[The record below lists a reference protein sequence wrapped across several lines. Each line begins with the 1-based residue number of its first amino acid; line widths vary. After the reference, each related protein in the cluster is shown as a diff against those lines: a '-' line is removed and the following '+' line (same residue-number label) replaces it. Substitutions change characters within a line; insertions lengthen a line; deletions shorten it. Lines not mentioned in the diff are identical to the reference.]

1 MIHKHTNQQ
10 YTDRVTAGDIPSESL
25 VPLDDPFQDDR
36 GQILNLLLT
45 RITSVARITSAKR
58 TVRANHYH
66 LTDWHYTYV
75 EKGEVLYFE
84 RTIGERTIPPPKR
97 FVTGSMFFTPS
108 MLEHAMLFPVDTV
121 IFTFAKNTR
130 SHSHHEADVRRVE
143 FITSDLIERYLKPET

>member
-1 MIHKHTNQQ
+1 MTNKNANQQ
-10 YTDRVTAGDIPSESL
+10 YTERVTAGDIPIESL
-25 VPLDDPFQDDR
+25 VPLDDAFQDAR

-45 RITSVARITSAKR
+45 SISSVARITSAKR

-84 RTIGERTIPPPKR
+84 RSISDTLIPTPKR

-108 MLEHAMLFPVDTV
+108 MREHAMLFPVDTT

-143 FITSDLIERYLKPET
+143 FITPDLIERYLKPEL